1 MSNIQVIIPE
11 ILILF
16 KPIPTD
22 DFCQYIFAT
31 GQAKISDDFLFLARD
46 FMMSLKGQEDEEF
59 GKLTDITEDVQN
71 QDESIVALETAEPAK
86 EKVGTKDI
94 KKKKKRSGLFKR
106 TKKPLPEAL
115 DDEIIAEDLLEMSE
129 DSVENRPKKRKPTAS
144 RRFKNLFVKH
154 GPRAFVRAKNAVES
168 KFQKMKNYF

>member
-31 GQAKISDDFLFLARD
+31 GQAKISNDFLFLARD
-46 FMMSLKGQEDEEF
+46 FMMSLKGQEYEF
-59 GKLTDITEDVQN
+59 GKLMDIITEDVQN
-71 QDESIVALETAEPAK
+71 QDESIVALETAEPVK
-86 EKVGTKDI
+86 EKVETKDI
-94 KKKKKRSGLFKR
+94 KKKKRGGLFKR
-106 TKKPLPEAL
+106 TKKPLPE
-115 DDEIIAEDLLEMSE
+115 DEIIANDSLEISE
-129 DSVENRPKKRKPTAS
+129 DSVENRPKKRKPIAS

>member
-31 GQAKISDDFLFLARD
+31 GQAKISDAFLSLARE
-46 FMMSLKGQEDEEF
+46 FMMSLKCQEDEEF
-59 GKLTDITEDVQN
+59 GKLTDITQDVQT
-71 QDESIVALETAEPAK
+71 QDESIAALESVKVK
-86 EKVGTKDI
+86 EETKGI
-94 KKKKKRSGLFKR
+94 KKKKRSAGLFRR

-115 DDEIIAEDLLEMSE
+115 DDEIIAEDLLEISD
-129 DSVENRPKKRKPTAS
+129 DSVENRLKKRKPTAS

-154 GPRAFVRAKNAVES
+154 GPRAFVRAKKAVQS